1 MMLQARD
8 WRIDRAP
15 ASGIVPLAVS
25 AEYREFLADLLRP
38 LGPVGIRGMF
48 GGAGVFYGKAMFALI
63 ANETLYMKV
72 DASNRA
78 EYEAEAAA
86 QFTYESPS
94 GKIVEFGYF
103 ELPERLLDE
112 PDELVRWA
120 RKSVEVALAAERQKT
135 GTARRRD
142 RSAKRKPPR

>member
-1 MMLQARD
+1 VA
-8 WRIDRAP
+8 ISP
-15 ASGIVPLAVS
+15 
-25 AEYREFLADLLRP
+25 EYREFLSDLLRP
-38 LGPVGIRGMF
+38 LGPVGIRRMF

-63 ANETLYMKV
+63 ARETIFMKV
-72 DASNRA
+72 DESNRA
-78 EYEAEAAA
+78 DYEAEGAA

-120 RKSVEVALAAERQKT
+120 RKSVGVALAAERVKAAKAQ
-135 GTARRRD
+135 RRPRVP
-142 RSAKRKPPR
+142 KRKQSR

>member
-1 MMLQARD
+1 MA
-8 WRIDRAP
+8 ISP
-15 ASGIVPLAVS
+15 
-25 AEYREFLADLLRP
+25 EYREFLSDLLRP
-38 LGPVGIRGMF
+38 LGPVGIRRMF

-63 ANETLYMKV
+63 ARETLFMKV
-72 DASNRA
+72 DERNRPD
-78 EYEAEAAA
+78 YEAEGAA

-120 RKSVEVALAAERQKT
+120 RKSVEVALAAERLKAGKAQR
-135 GTARRRD
+135 GPRA
-142 RSAKRKPPR
+142 SKRKQAR